1 MISITVTQQS
11 ANNHAK
17 AVVNDST
24 LASLQTETDTATNIS
39 DTVALTDITSVT
51 QATLATPPES
61 KQDESD
67 NTVAWIGVGV
77 GLVVG
82 IIAWKLISDLK
93 KKITLLA
100 NKVDNLTEEN
110 QLLKVHFNET
120 HSSLTSLNTRLS
132 KIESTTSYLQDIWYR
147 NSSSS
152 EVSEYGKRSSERER
166 ISPPATQIRYATLRM
181 PDELG
186 VLRFSERSMSEE
198 PSEQKMFI
206 LELDPISGTGTYRI
220 NPKAM
225 STILQDLD
233 VFKNFVKPFSVT
245 GNITGATVIDKV
257 IGKIIKDGQYWVVDQ
272 PLEITLVK

>member
-11 ANNHAK
+11 ANNRAK
-17 AVVNDST
+17 AVVADSP
-24 LASLQTETDTATNIS
+24 LASSQTETDTLATVSN
-39 DTVALTDITSVT
+39 TAVLTDTTSVT
-51 QATLATPPES
+51 QTTLATPPES

-82 IIAWKLISDLK
+82 VIAWKLISDLK

-100 NKVDNLTEEN
+100 NKVDKLTEEN
-110 QLLKVHFNET
+110 QLLNAHFNET
-120 HSSLTSLNTRLS
+120 NYSLTSLNTRLS
-132 KIESTTSYLQDIWYR
+132 KVESTTSYLQDFWYQ
-147 NSSSS
+147 NSISSK
-152 EVSEYGKRSSERER
+152 VSEYGNSSNERER
-166 ISPPATQIRYATLRM
+166 ISSPTTLIRYATSRM

-206 LELDPISGTGTYRI
+206 LELDPVSGTGTYKI

-225 STILQDLD
+225 NTILQDLD

-257 IGKIIKDGQYWVVDQ
+257 IGRIVKDGPYWVVEQ